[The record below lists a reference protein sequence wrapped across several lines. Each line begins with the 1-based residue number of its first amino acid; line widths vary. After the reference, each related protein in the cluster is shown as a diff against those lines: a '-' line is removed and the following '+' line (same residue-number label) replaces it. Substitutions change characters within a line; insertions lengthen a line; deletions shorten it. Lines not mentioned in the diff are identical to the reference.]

1 MKKYLVL
8 IAAAITLGFTS
19 CGEEDCNHDLNT
31 EKPTTETKSVVGNWY
46 EEAENEEV
54 RFASNGTY
62 YDKYCNP
69 THSRET
75 EGRWEFDAANSKL
88 TETYSFMGQTQ
99 FADWTVK
106 NLTDYTLV
114 ISSNKVADHTY
125 EKIVETYLLEVGGT
139 QQITFAQT
147 SGNSVISYTSNNP
160 RLASVQSNGL
170 VKAEGEKGTT
180 YIKVETQQFNVWV
193 KVVVGE
199 DCLDLW
205 YDYPGLVGNNLAN
218 VKKVL
223 GTPSVN
229 GSDGYSYGYGLS
241 DFSDY
246 LKEADVFL
254 DKQTGKVAEI
264 ILALN
269 DAMPES
275 ELLTYLKT
283 HYYPASTIGDNY
295 YTTCANV
302 DSSVA
307 VVYYNKE
314 NKCIHFVSS
323 ENYVFPD
330 YTSDFGLK
338 DVDIVKKYGS
348 PYFDVTGYYAL
359 NNYYAN
365 LVAFNYNKTTEK
377 VTAYSLIINDGV
389 SAESVKALL
398 EKKYKFY
405 KESEG
410 QYAYRDADT
419 KEESKILVVYA
430 PEKKLMNVYDLRNFE

>member
-1 MKKYLVL
+1 MQ
-8 IAAAITLGFTS
+8 
-19 CGEEDCNHDLNT
+19 N
-31 EKPTTETKSVVGNWY
+31 
-46 EEAENEEV
+46 
-54 RFASNGTY
+54 
-62 YDKYCNP
+62 
-69 THSRET
+69 
-75 EGRWEFDAANSKL
+75 
-88 TETYSFMGQTQ
+88 
-99 FADWTVK
+99 
-106 NLTDYTLV
+106 
-114 ISSNKVADHTY
+114 
-125 EKIVETYLLEVGGT
+125 
-139 QQITFAQT
+139 
-147 SGNSVISYTSNNP
+147 
-160 RLASVQSNGL
+160 NGL

-205 YDYPGLVGNNLAN
+205 YDYPGLLGNNLAN

-338 DVDIVKKYGS
+338 DIDIVKKYGS